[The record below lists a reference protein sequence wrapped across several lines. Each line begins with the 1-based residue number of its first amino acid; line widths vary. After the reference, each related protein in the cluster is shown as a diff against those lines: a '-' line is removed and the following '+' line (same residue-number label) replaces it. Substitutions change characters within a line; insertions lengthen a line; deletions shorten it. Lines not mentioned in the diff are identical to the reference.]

1 MSEQIKTNQIKSNKI
16 KTKSKQLKYIVI
28 VLLQL
33 FF

>member
-16 KTKSKQLKYIVI
+16 KTKPKQLKYIVI